1 MTLER
6 DAEFADVYARASLR
20 VADGAPL
27 VWLARLSGTR
37 LPERVAGVD
46 LATALLDAAE
56 EQGLSVYFLGGPPD
70 VLQVAVVNTRE
81 RWPRLHLAGA
91 AAPMIDLEHCTADED
106 AVIEEIARTRPHLL
120 FLFLGAPKQ
129 EKWYWRN
136 AARLRR
142 PGRHSGSVVRSRS
155 WPARSSAH
163 HSGPRRGVWNGVGGC
178 SKIRSVWCTATWSA
192 TLAFVGIAARQI
204 VGRWA

>member
-1 MTLER
+1 M
-6 DAEFADVYARASLR
+6 
-20 VADGAPL
+20 
-27 VWLARLSGTR
+27 
-37 LPERVAGVD
+37 
-46 LATALLDAAE
+46 
-56 EQGLSVYFLGGPPD
+56 
-70 VLQVAVVNTRE
+70 LQVAVVNTRE

-136 AARLRR
+136 AARLPTGAALGLGGAVEILAGTKQR
-142 PGRHSGSVVRSRS
+142 PPQWAQTWGLEWCWRMFQDPKRLVHRYLVRD
-155 WPARSSAH
+155 
-163 HSGPRRGVWNGVGGC
+163 
-178 SKIRSVWCTATWSA
+178 
-192 TLAFVGIAARQI
+192 LAFVGIAARQI